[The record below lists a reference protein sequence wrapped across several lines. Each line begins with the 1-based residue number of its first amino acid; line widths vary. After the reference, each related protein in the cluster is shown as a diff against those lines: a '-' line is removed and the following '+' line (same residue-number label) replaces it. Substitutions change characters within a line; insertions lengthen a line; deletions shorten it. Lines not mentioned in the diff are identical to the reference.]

1 MSTVGALKL
10 MSFSLVTTT
19 SSYTL
24 VPGGNITF
32 QFKYEFDQPR
42 NSSSNVIVVTFQA
55 QIQSVMIDNSTA
67 VIDDTG
73 QTINFT
79 IPSATFNVHGFGD
92 HTCRFNL
99 SSNPSDTQIVT
110 TTVSYE
116 EQISSLQVC
125 TDI

>member
-1 MSTVGALKL
+1 MSTVGALEL

-24 VPGGNITF
+24 VPGGHISF

-42 NSSSNVIVVTFQA
+42 NSSSKAIVVTFQA
-55 QIQSVMIDNSTA
+55 LIRSVMIDNSTA

-73 QTINFT
+73 QTISFT

-92 HTCRFNL
+92 HTCRFTL
-99 SSNPSDTQIVT
+99 SSNPSDTQTVT

-116 EQISSLQVC
+116 EKISSLQVC